1 MATTTRN
8 MTPQQAAHRRER
20 HQQAKRQF
28 AHARSNPRVLKAAGL
43 KIERMSSDR
52 LRAVAGQ
59 RQRWQTLAW
68 GYRDMIGELRAALKF
83 RAQAISRVQF
93 FVAEIVDDDDEP
105 IALSLRDE
113 KNDDGTPTER
123 AEKITLPEDLCLA
136 AEQELARLPMDEGD
150 SFLGVW
156 SENFDVA
163 GECWLYGRLDTFT
176 GEETWEIRS
185 IDDVEVQ
192 GSNVTI
198 KDELGQPRVVDL
210 DEGSDEELYRLWRKH
225 PRHPYLADSA
235 LNACLDALEDITL
248 AGREMRAVSRS
259 RIASNGIMFVPSGM
273 VDVKNQKEDDERQPG
288 DAFIADLTAS
298 IIAPIS
304 NEGDAGGIAP
314 IVLIAERDDIQ
325 AVRFERLDR
334 EDSPTLIAKLDK
346 GLARMGQSIDVPPE
360 IITGLAGVNHWT
372 AWQIDSSTFRYYL
385 EPGIREM
392 ADSLTQCFIRRALN
406 TFPPELVKRVRIW
419 FDAGAITEN
428 PNRRQDTLDAG
439 DRMLISPRTSRKEL
453 GFGEG
458 DAPTSEEIIAM
469 IAAKQGFD
477 AATAARVMIEMA
489 RQDGADLPAGIEPP
503 AQAPQQA
510 PPRQIGP
517 ADDDDTGT
525 GGTGAPATQRPGLNA
540 SAKELL
546 APDWREQLTA
556 MAAKQEYTERGSEAT
571 ATEYAQRRVQ
581 DVFGVYPDAA
591 FVAAAVKQQSAK
603 DSPPWTLESVLGH
616 QLADIERGL
625 RDQILLA
632 ADAAMTRAME
642 RAGNRLR
649 SKVQHK
655 PVVASLNLTRQPTK
669 NWALHIGREQ
679 CFALGADLHF
689 LLKEAFTELGAKFSQ
704 WVNRA
709 IDALI
714 GRILAFLKISPD
726 STEGRTTGDRM
737 RGAMAGRI
745 DNVWSRLYGQLE
757 VHAERVLFGV
767 DGEPAVD
774 GEQTDLAIP
783 VDLVRQAL
791 TLIGGLPETAS
802 GLDAKGRVP
811 TGEPVTGL
819 ADGATVTA
827 VLGDHAVVPFGRT
840 WQYNPALERNT
851 FEPHYD
857 LDGER
862 FTSWTDPVLLAPPQ
876 YAWIGEYF
884 RPKDHAGCL
893 CTSAVTYA
901 VPDKQAR
908 DALPEDDSGTWSPG
922 EERDWNKALADQ
934 LRERLGQPS
943 QDMAYLI
950 ELAEADD
957 RKGLRFTVAQQQRD
971 QWLEVQRLKNKFLNG
986 E

>member
-1 MATTTRN
+1 

-20 HQQAKRQF
+20 HHQAMDMFR
-28 AHARSNPRVLKAAGL
+28 HARQRPRVLRAAGL

-83 RAQAISRVQF
+83 RAQAISRVRF
-93 FVAEIVDDDDEP
+93 YVAEIVDDDDEP
-105 IALSLRDE
+105 IALELRHE

-123 AEKITLPEDLCLA
+123 SLKITLPEDLCQA
-136 AEQELARLPMDEGD
+136 AEAELARLPLDEGD

-163 GECWLYGRLDTFT
+163 GECWLYGRLHPDT

-210 DEGSDEELYRLWRKH
+210 EPDSNEELYRLWRKH
-225 PRHPYLADSA
+225 PRRPYLADSA

-259 RIASNGIMFVPSGM
+259 RIASNGVAFIPDGM
-273 VDVKNQKEDDERQPG
+273 AELRNQREDDDREPA
-288 DAFIADLTAS
+288 DAFIADFTAS

-314 IVLIAERDDIQ
+314 IVVIGSREDIA

-360 IITGLAGVNHWT
+360 IITGLSGVNHWT
-372 AWQIDSSTFRYYL
+372 AWQIDTATFRYYL

-392 ADSLTQCFIRRALN
+392 ADALTQCFIRRALS
-406 TFPPELVKRVRIW
+406 TFPPNLVKRVRIW

-458 DAPTSEEIIAM
+458 DAPTAEEVIAM

-489 RQDGADLPAGIEPP
+489 RQDGADLPEGIEAP
-503 AQAPQQA
+503 AQIPQQA
-510 PPRQIGP
+510 APRQIAP
-517 ADDDDTGT
+517 AAPDATGT
-525 GGTGAPATQRPGLNA
+525 GGTGTPSTEPPGLNA
-540 SAKELL
+540 AGLREWPSHAELFDKL
-546 APDWREQLTA
+546 HKQAYPEA
-556 MAAKQEYTERGSEAT
+556 GFVAAAAKQEST
-571 ATEYAQRRVQ
+571 
-581 DVFGVYPDAA
+581 
-591 FVAAAVKQQSAK
+591 KN
-603 DSPPWTLESVLGH
+603 SPLWNLEHVLGH

-655 PVVASLNLTRQPTK
+655 PVVASLNLGRQPTK
-669 NWALHIGREQ
+669 TWALHIGKEQ
-679 CFALGADLHF
+679 CFALGADIRF
-689 LLKEAFTELGAKFSQ
+689 LLKEAFVELGAKFRE

-709 IDALI
+709 IDAMVA
-714 GRILAFLKISPD
+714 RVLAFLKISPD
-726 STEGRTTGDRM
+726 STQGRATGDRM

-745 DNVWSRLYGQLE
+745 DSTWSRLHGQLE
-757 VHAERVLFGV
+757 QHAERVMFGE

-774 GEQTDLAIP
+774 GEQTDLTIP
-783 VDLVRQAL
+783 TDIVRQAL
-791 TLIGGLPETAS
+791 ALIGGLPETAA
-802 GLDAKGRVP
+802 GMDAKGRIP
-811 TGEPVTGL
+811 TGEARTGL
-819 ADGATVTA
+819 ADGETVTGE
-827 VLGDHAVVPFGRT
+827 LDSHGVVPFGRT
-840 WQYNPALERNT
+840 WQYNPTLERNT
-851 FEPHYD
+851 FEPHFD
-857 LDGER
+857 LDGTR
-862 FTSWTDPVLLAPPQ
+862 FTSWTDPVLAAPVE

-884 RPKDHAGCL
+884 RPKDHDGCL

-901 VPDKQAR
+901 VPDRDAR
-908 DALPEDDSGTWSPG
+908 DALPLNETGAWSPG
-922 EERDWNKALADQ
+922 EDRDWEKALADQ
-934 LRERLGQPS
+934 LRERLAQPS

-950 ELAEADD
+950 ELAESDD
-957 RKGLRFTVAQQQRD
+957 RAGRRFTVAQQQRD

>member
-8 MTPQQAAHRRER
+8 MTPKQAQYRRDRLQE
-20 HQQAKRQF
+20 AKRQH
-28 AHARSNPRVLKAAGL
+28 AHARSRPRVLRAAGL

-59 RQRWQTLAW
+59 RQRWQTIAW

-83 RAQAISRVQF
+83 RAQAISRVRF
-93 FVAEIVDDDDEP
+93 YVAEIQDDDDEP
-105 IALSLRDE
+105 MAVSLRNE
-113 KNDDGTPTER
+113 VDDTGAPTDR
-123 AEKITLPEDLCLA
+123 SQKITLPEDLCVA
-136 AEQELARLPMDEGD
+136 AEAELARLPMDEGD

-163 GECWLYGRLDTFT
+163 GECWLYGHLDPVTE
-176 GEETWEIRS
+176 EETWEIRS
-185 IDDVEVQ
+185 VDDVDVQ

-198 KDELGQPRVVDL
+198 KDELGQPRIVDL
-210 DEGSDEELYRLWRKH
+210 DPGSNEELYRLWRKH
-225 PRHPYLADSA
+225 PRRPYLADSA
-235 LNACLDALEDITL
+235 LNACLDSLEDITL
-248 AGREMRAVSRS
+248 VSRELRAASRS
-259 RIASNGIMFVPSGM
+259 RIAANGIAFLPMGM
-273 VDVKNQKEDDERQPG
+273 AETKNAHEDDDREPG
-288 DAFIADLTAS
+288 DRFIEDLTAS

-314 IVLIAERDDIQ
+314 IVILASREDIA
-325 AVRFERLDR
+325 AVRIERLHR

-372 AWQIDSSTFRYYL
+372 AWQIDTATFRYYL

-392 ADSLTQCFIRRALN
+392 ADSITACFIRRALAS
-406 TFPPELVKRVRIW
+406 FPPELVKKVRIW

-458 DAPTSEEIIAM
+458 DAPSPEEVIAM
-469 IAAKQGFD
+469 IAQKQGFD

-489 RQDGADLPAGIEPP
+489 RQDGADLPQGIT
-503 AQAPQQA
+503 APVQIQQA
-510 PPRQIGP
+510 PTPAQIGP
-517 ADDDDTGT
+517 AETDDTGT
-525 GGTGAPATQRPGLNA
+525 GGSGPPATAPGLNA
-540 SAKELL
+540 
-546 APDWREQLTA
+546 
-556 MAAKQEYTERGSEAT
+556 AAIQAGRDRVHEA
-571 ATEYAQRRVQ
+571 
-581 DVFGVYPDAA
+581 FGVYPDAG
-591 FVAAAVKQQSAK
+591 FVAAAAK
-603 DSPPWTLESVLGH
+603 HESEVDSPLWRLESVLGH

-649 SKVQHK
+649 AKVQHK
-655 PVVASLNLTRQPTK
+655 DVVAKLNLRRQPAK
-669 NWALHIGREQ
+669 DWALYIGKEE
-679 CFALGADLHF
+679 CFALGADVRF
-689 LLKEAFTELGAKFSQ
+689 LLKEAFTQLGEKFTD

-709 IDALI
+709 IDAMVA
-714 GRILAFLKISPD
+714 RVLAFLKIKLDTPA
-726 STEGRTTGDRM
+726 GRATGERM

-745 DNVWSRLYGQLE
+745 DSTWARLHGQLE
-757 VHAERVLFGV
+757 AHAESVLFGT

-783 VDLVRQAL
+783 PDLVRQAL
-791 TLIGGLPETAS
+791 ALIGGLPETAA
-802 GLDAKGRVP
+802 GLDDTGRVP
-811 TGEPVTGL
+811 TGEARTGMADGQAVTGEM
-819 ADGATVTA
+819 DSHGA
-827 VLGDHAVVPFGRT
+827 VPFGRT
-840 WQYNPALERNT
+840 WQYNPTLERNT
-851 FEPHYD
+851 FLPHYD
-857 LDGER
+857 LDGTR
-862 FTSWTDPVLLAPPQ
+862 FTSWTDPVLAAPPE

-884 RPKDHAGCL
+884 RPKDHKGCL

-901 VPDKQAR
+901 IPVPEAQPVDYI
-908 DALPEDDSGTWSPG
+908 PGTQPG
-922 EERDWNKALADQ
+922 EERDWDKALADQ
-934 LRERLGQPS
+934 LRERLAQPS

-950 ELAEADD
+950 ELAEKDD
-957 RKGLRFTVAQQQRD
+957 KAGRRFTVAQQQRD

>member
-1 MATTTRN
+1 MATTTRH
-8 MTPQQAAHRRER
+8 MTPKQAQHRRER
-20 HQQAKRQF
+20 HAQAQ
-28 AHARSNPRVLKAAGL
+28 AHYAYARSHPRVLRAAGL

-83 RAQAISRVQF
+83 RAQAISRVRF
-93 FVAEIVDDDDEP
+93 YVAEIVDDDDEP
-105 IALSLRDE
+105 IAISARNDT
-113 KNDDGTPTER
+113 NDDGTPTDR
-123 AEKITLPEDLCLA
+123 ALKITLPEDLCRA
-136 AEQELARLPMDEGD
+136 AEEELARLPLDEGD
-150 SFLGVW
+150 AFLGVW

-163 GECWLYGRLDTFT
+163 GECWLYGRLDPDS

-185 IDDVEVQ
+185 IDDVDVQ

-198 KDELGQPRVVDL
+198 TDEIGQPRVVDL
-210 DEGSDEELYRLWRKH
+210 GEDSNEELYRLWRKH
-225 PRHPYLADSA
+225 PRRPYQADSA
-235 LNACLDALEDITL
+235 LNACLDSLEDITL
-248 AGREMRAVSRS
+248 VARELRAASRS
-259 RIASNGIMFVPSGM
+259 RIAVNGVAFIPEGM
-273 VDVKNQKEDDERQPG
+273 ADMKNQREDDEREPR
-288 DAFIADLTAS
+288 DAFMADFTAA
-298 IIAPIS
+298 IVAPIS
-304 NEGDAGGIAP
+304 NEGDAGAIAP
-314 IVLIAERDDIQ
+314 LVVLGTREDIA
-325 AVRFERLDR
+325 AVRIERLDR

-372 AWQIDSSTFRYYL
+372 AWQIDTSTFRYYL

-392 ADSLTQCFIRRALN
+392 ADSLTKCFLRRALQS
-406 TFPPELVKRVRIW
+406 FPPDLVRRVRVW

-458 DAPTSEEIIAM
+458 DAPTPEEVIAM

-489 RQDGADLPAGIEPP
+489 RQEGATLPEGIEVP
-503 AQAPQQA
+503 AQIPQQA
-510 PPRQIGP
+510 TPRQIAP
-517 ADDDDTGT
+517 AAPDSTGT
-525 GGTGAPATQRPGLNA
+525 GGTGAPEGGAPGLNA
-540 SAKELL
+540 SGDGLL
-546 APDWREQLTA
+546 ASDWREKLTA
-556 MAAKQEYTERGSEAT
+556 MAAKQGYPSVDFAAKGA
-571 ATEYAQRRVQ
+571 
-581 DVFGVYPDAA
+581 YPDVD
-591 FVAAAVKQQSAK
+591 FVAAAPKQESTK
-603 DSPPWTLESVLGH
+603 DTPLWNLEHVLGH

-655 PVVASLNLTRQPTK
+655 PVVASLNLTRQPTRQ
-669 NWALHIGREQ
+669 WALYIGRDQ
-679 CFALGADLHF
+679 CFALGADIRF
-689 LLKEAFTELGAKFSQ
+689 LLKEAFAELGTKFAT

-709 IDALI
+709 IDAMVA
-714 GRILAFLKISPD
+714 RILAFLKIDPASA
-726 STEGRTTGDRM
+726 EGRATGARM

-745 DNVWSRLYGQLE
+745 DGAWSRLHGQLE
-757 VHAERVLFGV
+757 AHAEKVMFGE

-774 GEQTDLAIP
+774 GEQTDLSIP
-783 VDLVRQAL
+783 TDLVRQAL
-791 TLIGGLPETAS
+791 TLIGGLPETAA
-802 GLDAKGRVP
+802 GMDATGRIP
-811 TGEPVTGL
+811 TGEAVTGF
-819 ADGATVTA
+819 ADGTTVTSELDA
-827 VLGDHAVVPFGRT
+827 HGVVPFGRT
-840 WQYNPALERNT
+840 WQYNPTLERNT
-851 FEPHYD
+851 FEPHFD

-862 FTSWTDPVLLAPPQ
+862 FTSWTDPVLAAPAQ
-876 YAWIGEYF
+876 YAWIGPYF
-884 RPKDHAGCL
+884 RPKDHKGCL

-901 VPDKQAR
+901 VPDKAGR
-908 DALPEDDSGTWSPG
+908 KAFVNEVDSSDDSAFVRSPD
-922 EERDWNKALADQ
+922 DWEKALADQ
-934 LRERLGQPS
+934 MRERLAQPS

-950 ELAEADD
+950 GLAESDD
-957 RKGLRFTVAQQQRD
+957 RAGRRFTVAQQQRD